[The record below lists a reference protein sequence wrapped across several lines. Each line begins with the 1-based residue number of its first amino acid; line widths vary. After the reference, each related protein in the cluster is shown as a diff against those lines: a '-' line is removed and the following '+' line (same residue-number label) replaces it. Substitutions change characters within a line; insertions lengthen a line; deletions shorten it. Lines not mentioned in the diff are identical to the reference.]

1 MRYLSR
7 SLTRSRKSKA
17 FFAYYTLVYRRTGQG
32 QPNVR
37 AVEAKLSPRF
47 YPSPQSGGHL
57 HMRLG
62 QWEKALRETEDS
74 LRLEPSVVVEH
85 SNLVPYRFV
94 AGQLQRSR
102 KLFATRG
109 LNEDHNHEL
118 KNIFK
123 SAATTASARPGPFH
137 DFYAALLAKGMRPSM
152 ARLTLA
158 RKIAA
163 ITLTLWKKGERFDAE
178 HLKRQAA

>member
-1 MRYLSR
+1 
-7 SLTRSRKSKA
+7 
-17 FFAYYTLVYRRTGQG
+17 
-32 QPNVR
+32 
-37 AVEAKLSPRF
+37 
-47 YPSPQSGGHL
+47 
-57 HMRLG
+57 MRLG

-123 SAATTASARPGPFH
+123 GAATTASARPGPFH

-163 ITLTLWKKGERFDAE
+163 IVAALRAEDLWEHVLVEVSGRISEAAMEAHASSGVDAISVGALTHSCRALDLRATMEPRPE
-178 HLKRQAA
+178 